1 MAYNSDVR
9 EPMNVSESGKF
20 VRIENDTRFPPLS
33 TQIINPGDKSIV
45 TSEYSKYA
53 VLTHIVNASDINIS
67 LCASNVDIGN
77 VGIID
82 HTSGTDVYAQITRT
96 DTVGGFEVGAVSV
109 ITSGVNS
116 ISGNVTINNPVSS
129 FSLVNPV
136 TSVTVLNPVSSF
148 SLVNPVTAF
157 TVLNPVSSFSLVNPV
172 TAVSITTSQT
182 LPISGSVT
190 ILNPVSSFSLVNP
203 VTAFTVLNPVS
214 SFSLVNP
221 VTSVD
226 ITTTQTLPVS
236 GNVTITNTI
245 STFLV
250 SPAVPVSFAD
260 NATIDAFQRLRVSEP
275 VTLFESKQLHNM
287 STMFWSNSSLDGNV
301 YHTGF
306 SDPSITLSV
315 SANGG
320 YAIRQTTQRFN
331 YQSGKSMLYMF
342 TGILNPETNIIKRYG
357 CFSSLTAAPFT
368 PNVGLYF
375 EASDDTMYCVQNNTG
390 FLVPSVSASRDEWN
404 IDKLDGTGPSGQTIT
419 LSGTNIFV
427 IDYEWLGVGRVRYGV
442 VLDGHIC
449 YCHKIDNTGRAGAYL
464 RTPNHPV
471 RAELRQTGIGSGS
484 MKMICSTVISEGGSD
499 FSGVTRSIDT
509 ASNTIASGTRSAIL
523 GVRLQSDK
531 LDSVNQIINAGVICM
546 QQAASNQAPYKY
558 ELVLNPAGVS
568 GGTWSNITESNFQ
581 KWVGNSTPT
590 ADTGFILANGFGSAG
605 AGIDLGTFNLKKFLR
620 LGTTI
625 NGIRDELYLVITPLA
640 ANDGVYATLSFI
652 ESD

>member
-33 TQIINPGDKSIV
+33 TQIINPGDNSIV

-77 VGIID
+77 VGVID
-82 HTSGTDVYAQITRT
+82 HTTGTDVFAQIIRT

-136 TSVTVLNPVSSF
+136 TA
-148 SLVNPVTAF
+148 VNI
-157 TVLNPVSSFSLVNPV
+157 S
-172 TAVSITTSQT
+172 TSQT
-182 LPISGSVT
+182 LPISG
-190 ILNPVSSFSLVNP
+190 
-203 VTAFTVLNPVS
+203 
-214 SFSLVNP
+214 
-221 VTSVD
+221 
-226 ITTTQTLPVS
+226 
-236 GNVTITNTI
+236 GVTITNSI
-245 STFLV
+245 STFLI

-260 NATIDAFQRLRVSEP
+260 NATVDAFQRLRVSEP
-275 VTLFESKQLHNM
+275 VTLFESKQLHQM
-287 STMFWSNSSLDGNV
+287 STMFWSNTALNGNV
-301 YHTGF
+301 YHTGS

-342 TGILNPETNIIKRYG
+342 TGILNPETNITKRYG
-357 CFSSLTAAPFT
+357 CFSSLTSAPFT

-375 EASDDTMYCVQNNTG
+375 EASNDTIHCVQKNDG
-390 FLVPSVSASRDEWN
+390 FLVPSVSASRDNWN
-404 IDKLDGTGPSGQTIT
+404 IDKLDGTGPSGETIT

-442 VLDGHIC
+442 VLDGQVW
-449 YCHKIDNTGRAGAYL
+449 YCHKINNTGKAGAYL
-464 RTPNHPV
+464 NSPNHPI
-471 RAELRQTGIGSGS
+471 RAELRQTGAGSGS

-499 FSGVTRSIDT
+499 FAGVTRAIDT
-509 ASNTIASGTRSAIL
+509 ESNTIESGTRSAIL
-523 GVRLQSDK
+523 GVRLQSNK
-531 LDSVNQIINAGVICM
+531 LDSVNQIINAGVICL

-581 KWVGNSTPT
+581 RWRGNSTPT
-590 ADTGFILANGFGSAG
+590 ADTGFVLANGFGSAG
-605 AGIDLGTFNLKKFLR
+605 AGIDLATFNLKKFLR

-625 NGIRDELYLVITPLA
+625 NGVRDELYLVITPLA
-640 ANDGVYATLSFI
+640 ANGGVYGTLSFI